1 MVLIFLSY
9 FHGYNKNEIFADYS
23 DTWNILNV
31 ATFSVTNRSISSTKK
46 KTDFFFTFLPDILIT
61 YCKAVTQILGHPVY
75 SRHFYFLLFFPSTNA
90 YRLFTPLN
98 HPNFLVFFQLTNAEQ
113 FIKNIL
119 PKSDRFTNSQYFRC
133 RPLAL

>member
-46 KTDFFFTFLPDILIT
+46 KT
-61 YCKAVTQILGHPVY
+61 VTQILGHPAY
-75 SRHFYFLLFFPSTNA
+75 SRHFFFYFFF
-90 YRLFTPLN
+90 LQLTPTGSSHHLTTQI
-98 HPNFLVFFQLTNAEQ
+98 FSFFFQLTNAEQ

>member
-46 KTDFFFTFLPDILIT
+46 KT
-61 YCKAVTQILGHPVY
+61 VTQILGHPVY
-75 SRHFYFLLFFPSTNA
+75 SRHFFFFLFFFPSTNA

-98 HPNFLVFFQLTNAEQ
+98 HPNFLDFFQSTNAEQ

-119 PKSDRFTNSQYFRC
+119 PKSDRFTNPEYLRC